1 MARISLKEAY
11 DNKDVMAQIYA
22 IMDRL
27 ENIPDDLA
35 TELETLSADTAT
47 ALSTAKSAKSTADGL
62 SDAVATAQS
71 TAETAESTADGAAT
85 EASKAYGA
93 RPVSLATGFD
103 ESTRVLTT
111 TVGIGDGTTLK
122 GTATIPAGGGSEYTA
137 GTAISIADGAIRVL
151 YDDTTVKVN
160 SNGQLYAVGGGGSGG
175 SYTAGT
181 GITISDSEIQ
191 ANIDNDSIKA
201 NSSGALYATPYEAG
215 AAISISSR
223 SIGVM
228 TDGTTIKLNDSGQ
241 LYAVG
246 GGTDYVGLSPID
258 IQGNFISLLYDNDTI
273 KVNASG
279 ALYASSSGGGSGTG
293 YTAITDDNMGSIV
306 FETGDTVYG
315 TLTANTQLY
324 NVVGIYTGG
333 SIQGQFSS
341 IDGSGTLGSDEY
353 VSLATFRAPLYSF
366 PMKTRTVSSVVFMG
380 LKTHTEYYIE
390 QGVTMEVFKGNDATF
405 EITGYIP
412 SHPS

>member
-27 ENIPDDLA
+27 ENIPDDLE

-71 TAETAESTADGAAT
+71 TAESAESTADGAAT
-85 EASKAYGA
+85 EASKAYKA

-111 TVGIGDGTTLK
+111 TVGIGDGTTLE
-122 GTATIPAGGGSEYTA
+122 GTATIPGGSEYTA
-137 GTAISIADGAIRVL
+137 GTAISIADGAIGVL

-201 NSSGALYATPYEAG
+201 NASGELYATPYEAG

-246 GGTDYVGLSPID
+246 GGSDYVGLSPID

-279 ALYASSSGGGSGTG
+279 AIYASSSGGGSGKG
-293 YTAITDDNMGSIV
+293 YVAVTDDNMGSV
-306 FETGDTVYG
+306 TFQTGDTVYG

-341 IDGSGTLGSDEY
+341 VDGSGTLGTDEY
-353 VSLATFRAPLYSF
+353 VGIASFRAPLYSF
-366 PMKTRTVSSVVFMG
+366 PMTTRTVSSVVFMG
-380 LKTHTEYYIE
+380 LKTHTEYYI
-390 QGVTMEVFKGNDATF
+390 QDDVTVQAFKGNDATF